1 MREEVLVLSGEDG
14 AGNHQRDVLIPADP
28 PMFGG
33 HLYKRLA
40 VDVIDVADG
49 REIEVDERFQIRQIG
64 SVKIDMIRTN
74 PNESDRYEGYEKKKP
89 RG

>member
-1 MREEVLVLSGEDG
+1 
-14 AGNHQRDVLIPADP
+14 
-28 PMFGG
+28 MFGG

-64 SVKIDMIRTN
+64 SVQIDVIETN
-74 PNESDRYEGYEKKKP
+74 PNDGDLL
-89 RG
+89 